1 MALLNSVMSFMSAV
15 APTILAPSKPW
26 HLLILNVF
34 SFIAD
39 YGWRVV
45 VFTVL
50 LKIVLSPLDF
60 FQRYKMRKN
69 QIITERLKPTMEK
82 LQKQYGGDKQALSRA
97 QMELNKKEGYSYF
110 SSCIP
115 MIVTLVVFITL
126 WQSMYTIAS
135 YMTFKQYVAL
145 YDGYT
150 AAESV
155 VTAEYEAGNITI
167 ESSQD
172 DEKTLTIKEFA
183 TEVGQDV
190 VVKLYYDGI
199 TEKWLSGELSEKYNL
214 PEDFAQKFMAKIDEE
229 HSFDYRK
236 PQQARFLWIEN
247 IWAPD
252 VPWGDQAILDYE
264 KFYNSIQSRKYN
276 TKAVSGLDDNML
288 AALLG
293 GGSDATMY
301 NKVMGK
307 LLSADSPHRKVNGY
321 LVLPILVLLLSV
333 ASQFISSLQQKRAGQ
348 TNEKGGFATSMKVMM
363 FMMPALMLFFSLQ
376 YASIFTLY
384 MAINSATSL
393 LLNVLF
399 TGIIKLAE
407 HRRTKR
413 HYGIATG
420 STRGGITSSPDSPII
435 HYVKGANPNAG
446 AKPSKDDAPSPAEKK
461 EKRKAGG
468 KNNNA
473 VRRSGRPDPNELMSI
488 DMRDS
493 GKKK

>member
-50 LKIVLSPLDF
+50 LKVVLSPLDF

-82 LQKQYGGDKQALSRA
+82 LQKQYGNDKQAFSRA
-97 QMELNKKEGYSYF
+97 QMELNRKEGYSYF
-110 SSCIP
+110 SSCLP

-135 YMTFKQYVAL
+135 YMTFKQYVSL

-150 AAESV
+150 AAETV
-155 VTAEYEAGNITI
+155 VNSEYEAGSITLGTTDDGKTITI
-167 ESSQD
+167 E
-172 DEKTLTIKEFA
+172 EFA
-183 TEVGQDV
+183 TDVGQDV
-190 VVKLYYDGI
+190 VVRLYYDGI
-199 TEKWLSGELSEKYNL
+199 TEEWVDGELREKYSL
-214 PEDFAQKFMAKIDEE
+214 PEDFTDKFFEKLNEGK
-229 HSFDYRK
+229 SFDYKK
-236 PQQARFLWIEN
+236 PQQAKFLWIEN

-252 VPWGDQAILDYE
+252 VPWGDQAILDYQ
-264 KFYNSIQSRKYN
+264 KFYSSIQNRKYN
-276 TKAVSGLDDNML
+276 TKAVSGLSDEQL
-288 AALLG
+288 AILIAN
-293 GGSDATMY
+293 GSDATMY

-307 LLSADSPHRKVNGY
+307 LLSADNTHRKVNGY
-321 LVLPILVLLLSV
+321 LILPILVLLLSV
-333 ASQFISSLQQKRAGQ
+333 ASQFISSMQQKRAGQ

-384 MAINSATSL
+384 MAVNSAASL

-407 HRRTKR
+407 RRRTKR

-420 STRGGITSSPDSPII
+420 SPRGGITASDDSPII

-446 AKPSKDDAPSPAEKK
+446 MKPEKNAAPAAKK
-461 EKRKAGG
+461 EKGKASG
-468 KNNNA
+468 KQNSA
-473 VRRSGRPDPNELMSI
+473 VRRSGRPDPNDLMNI

>member
-1 MALLNSVMSFMSAV
+1 MALLNSVMSFFSAV
-15 APTILAPSKPW
+15 APTIVAPSKPW

-82 LQKQYGGDKQALSRA
+82 LQKQYGNDKQAFSRA
-97 QMELNKKEGYSYF
+97 QMELNRKEGYSYF

-150 AAESV
+150 AAETV
-155 VTAEYEAGNITI
+155 VVDSHGEEAR
-167 ESSQD
+167 D
-172 DEKTLTIKEFA
+172 TLAK
-183 TEVGQDV
+183 EVGQDV
-190 VVKLYYDGI
+190 VVRLYYDGI
-199 TEKWLSGELSEKYNL
+199 TEEWLNGELKEKYDL
-214 PEDFAQKFMAKIDEE
+214 SDDFAEKFIEE
-229 HSFDYRK
+229 LNKDHSFDYKK
-236 PQQARFLWIEN
+236 PQQAKFLWIEN

-252 VPWGDQAILDYE
+252 VPWNDQAILDYK
-264 KFYNSIQSRKYN
+264 KFYDSIKNRKYN
-276 TKAVSGLDDNML
+276 TEAVSGLTDAQL
-288 AALLG
+288 AILIAD
-293 GGSDATMY
+293 GSDPTMY

-307 LLSADSPHRKVNGY
+307 LLSSENTHRKVNGY

-384 MAINSATSL
+384 MAVNSATSL

-399 TGIIKLAE
+399 TGIIKLSE
-407 HRRTKR
+407 RRRTKR

-420 STRGGITSSPDSPII
+420 STRTGITSYNDSPII

-446 AKPSKDDAPSPAEKK
+446 AKPVKETPPTPAEKK
-461 EKRKAGG
+461 EKSKTGKKSAG
-468 KNNNA
+468 A
-473 VRRSGRPDPNELMSI
+473 VKRSGRPDPNELMNI
-488 DMRDS
+488 DMRDG